1 MEPKIC
7 IQLSPPLKP
16 QQSNDN
22 DKEQKRDTS
31 CKETVNLKFAKFA
44 PEAWTDLVGIY
55 IHTYIAAKY
64 TMWNSVCDF
73 LCD

>member
-22 DKEQKRDTS
+22 DEEQKRDIS
-31 CKETVNLKFAKFA
+31 CKETVKLKFAKFA

-55 IHTYIAAKY
+55 IHTYSSQVHI
-64 TMWNSVCDF
+64 VEF
-73 LCD
+73 GLRFPL